1 MNNNNN
7 PLKLY
12 QYSII
17 QTNTVIKLHQN
28 SSKIL
33 KQLQNYDSIL
43 LKLYQNF
50 IKITNTIIK
59 LKTNFYAF

>member
-1 MNNNNN
+1 MFNKKISQKIMNNNNN

-33 KQLQNYDSIL
+33 KQL
-43 LKLYQNF
+43 
-50 IKITNTIIK
+50 
-59 LKTNFYAF
+59 